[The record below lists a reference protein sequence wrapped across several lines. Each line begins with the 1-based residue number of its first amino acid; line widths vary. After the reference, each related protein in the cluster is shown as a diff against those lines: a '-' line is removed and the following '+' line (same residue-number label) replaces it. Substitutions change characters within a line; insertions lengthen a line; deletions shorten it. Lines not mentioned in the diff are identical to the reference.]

1 MLWHHTS
8 LPACNLACF
17 SLQAIFLCG
26 DHSANCLPDKL
37 YSPARSAVAMTGGHQ
52 VISSESVQ
60 LQDSAQ
66 LPTSSQDFA
75 TVAGSTGADIN
86 M

>member
-1 MLWHHTS
+1 
-8 LPACNLACF
+8 
-17 SLQAIFLCG
+17 
-26 DHSANCLPDKL
+26 
-37 YSPARSAVAMTGGHQ
+37 MTGGHQ

-60 LQDSAQ
+60 LYDSAQ